1 MARCGALLQTL
12 YASGGDVDVL
22 TRDDIIAREK
32 WFWWTNTPI
41 GFAFGAGVLL
51 GFVVGMVICYQILAT
66 DVADHLPEY
75 ATLKAIGY
83 PNRYLS
89 LVVLQEALILAA
101 MGFAIGMP
109 VTLGLYRL
117 LTSITGLSMLMT
129 PARAGLIV
137 LLTFAM
143 CAGSGLLA
151 VRKVKKVDPADVF

>member
-1 MARCGALLQTL
+1 
-12 YASGGDVDVL
+12 
-22 TRDDIIAREK
+22 
-32 WFWWTNTPI
+32 
-41 GFAFGAGVLL
+41 LL

-151 VRKVKKVDPADVF
+151 VRKVKK